1 MYHQEKVWA
10 KNCSAPLEK
19 ISPSKH
25 TIQRRVLPSH
35 PEQLLPKSNY
45 RGCKYICCNGWYH
58 TYNYKQSIYVM
69 NLWTNKVIKGFETLD
84 SREGSRFSMSYSHD
98 DSLSDREAI
107 SLMSYTVNPH
117 PTCHWVPQTYPS
129 LLLFCLFWPIELF
142 LLLLQTQCTKGS
154 QKQQPNFV
162 FRVFKSAGQTPS
174 LNLFTIDFS
183 INKEIYLCLS
193 LIRDKTVSIN
203 KFETTNLRP
212 KANSLEKCGNCMT
225 KYHKSTIP
233 SLNCMFQ
240 NSEFFWF

>member
-1 MYHQEKVWA
+1 MTILVTERLLASWA
-10 KNCSAPLEK
+10 TQWIHILRATEFPRHTHHSCYFASSDQLSCFYCFFKLSVPKEVKNNNQTLY
-19 ISPSKH
+19 
-25 TIQRRVLPSH
+25 L
-35 PEQLLPKSNY
+35 
-45 RGCKYICCNGWYH
+45 
-58 TYNYKQSIYVM
+58 
-69 NLWTNKVIKGFETLD
+69 GFL
-84 SREGSRFSMSYSHD
+84 
-98 DSLSDREAI
+98 
-107 SLMSYTVNPH
+107 YT
-117 PTCHWVPQTYPS
+117 
-129 LLLFCLFWPIELF
+129 EE
-142 LLLLQTQCTKGS
+142 
-154 QKQQPNFV
+154 
-162 FRVFKSAGQTPS
+162 KSAGQTPS